1 MDQDWRLWIGHQSGA
16 RWRAQEVGG
25 AGEGGA
31 TVGEGPDGTDCSS
44 CIPVLGRCVALP
56 TTLLLRFST
65 RRDTALWWTS
75 GPWVVS
81 CELVG
86 EVTVRVEFGV

>member
-1 MDQDWRLWIGHQSGA
+1 M
-16 RWRAQEVGG
+16 QEVGG
-25 AGEGGA
+25 AGEGA
-31 TVGEGPDGTDCSS
+31 TVGGGPDGTDCSS
-44 CIPVLGRCVALP
+44 CIPCVLGRCVALP
-56 TTLLLRFST
+56 TTLLLRSSP
-65 RRDTALWWTS
+65 RRDTALRWTS